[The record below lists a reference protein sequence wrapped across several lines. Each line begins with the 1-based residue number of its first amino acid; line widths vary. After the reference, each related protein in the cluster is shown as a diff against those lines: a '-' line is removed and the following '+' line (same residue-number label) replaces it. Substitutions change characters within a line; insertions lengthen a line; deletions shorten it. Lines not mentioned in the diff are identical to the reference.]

1 MSTWEINLIRF
12 GFAQFC
18 LSLIFICVY
27 VYFNR
32 NIERSSGHF
41 SHLKNE
47 ETFELDFS
55 NNYLDNNNNNDY
67 NISPET
73 SNPKTGY
80 HVNSNLIYSQIM
92 VYPDMKPRDW
102 LQVTIGILFLTF
114 ATPALSNYSLLNID
128 MGSCLTLTSLGPIFS
143 LPLVYIMK
151 NEHISL
157 RAFIGA
163 FVSVLGIAVM
173 YTS

>member
-18 LSLIFICVY
+18 LSLILMCVY

-32 NIERSSGHF
+32 SMERSSGRF
-41 SHLKNE
+41 LTLKKE
-47 ETFELDFS
+47 ETFELDIS
-55 NNYLDNNNNNDY
+55 NNILENNNN
-67 NISPET
+67 ISLET
-73 SNPKTGY
+73 SDPSIGY
-80 HVNSNLIYSQIM
+80 NVNSNLIYSEIM

-102 LQVTIGILFLTF
+102 LQVTLGILFLTF

-128 MGSCLTLTSLGPIFS
+128 MGACLTLTSLGPIFS

-151 NEHISL
+151 NEQISL
-157 RAFIGA
+157 RACIGA
-163 FVSVLGIAVM
+163 FVSVIGIAVM
-173 YTS
+173 YIS